1 LVLRAHT
8 LSIGFRDQNRE
19 AKVNSY
25 LRTVGKLAGM
35 IGLLYPLSM
44 LGGTTE
50 GGAIRAC
57 VHKNSGALRI
67 ISANESCNS
76 KNENLLTWSSGV
88 SSATPRVVD
97 SKGAEVGVSRGGD
110 VVIREVE
117 GGVWVEF
124 FAFSAGVR
132 QEVAF
137 GYKST
142 DCTGTRYMSLAVDLP
157 VDGAV
162 LGNTIYYPAIA
173 GVEYF
178 SLGSAQV
185 FDANGLG
192 PCVSGSSIGPFGP
205 VVEAPFP
212 SFTPPLRV
220 SR

>member
-1 LVLRAHT
+1 M
-8 LSIGFRDQNRE
+8 
-19 AKVNSY
+19 NSD
-25 LRTVGKLAGM
+25 LRTMGKLAGL
-35 IGLLYPLSM
+35 IGLVFPLSM
-44 LGGTTE
+44 LGGTID
-50 GGAIRAC
+50 GSVIRAC

-67 ISANESCNS
+67 VSASESCNP
-76 KNENLLTWSSGV
+76 KNESLLTWSSGV
-88 SSATPRVVD
+88 SSSTPRVVD
-97 SKGAEVGVSRGGD
+97 SNGAEVGVSRGGD
-110 VVIREVE
+110 VVVREVE

-142 DCTGTRYMSLAVDLP
+142 DCTGTRYMSLSSDLP
-157 VDGAV
+157 VNGAV

-192 PCVSGSSIGPFGP
+192 PCLPGSSTGPFGP

-212 SFTPPLRV
+212 TFTPPLRV